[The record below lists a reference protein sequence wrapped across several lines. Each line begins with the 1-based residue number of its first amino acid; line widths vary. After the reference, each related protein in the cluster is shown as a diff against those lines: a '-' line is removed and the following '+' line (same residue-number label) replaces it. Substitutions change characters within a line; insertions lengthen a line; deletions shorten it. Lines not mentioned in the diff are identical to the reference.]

1 MVVISAMCRQTSFP
15 HLDIVSHLNHPANS
29 ESVSM
34 KNVLFNILSQ
44 LCLIQFQLSEL
55 RFKEKIIKNCP
66 EMSLFVLKFVKHIM
80 IAGVHVKLNVQLLSK
95 HF

>member
-1 MVVISAMCRQTSFP
+1 
-15 HLDIVSHLNHPANS
+15 
-29 ESVSM
+29 M
-34 KNVLFNILSQ
+34 KNVLFNILSK
-44 LCLIQFQLSEL
+44 LCLIQFKLSEL

-95 HF
+95 HSNKCKVLNIKSYILGRH